1 MNQEK
6 IGKFIAQLRKKRGL
20 TQEQLGEMLG
30 ITGKAVSKWETA
42 KSLPDPSLYKPICS
56 IFEIT
61 LTELFNGER
70 ISEENAVEKTDQVL
84 SEVVKK
90 SIVNKTLNTVTAV
103 IMVVGIILIF
113 ASAVSGL
120 GTTSSIVM
128 ISAGL
133 LFLLLGFVIRMSAW
147 RLSGSKVVKNT
158 GMGFSGALTI
168 VFITLKLMGYIQ
180 WPWVWVLSPIWISVA
195 AVIGII
201 VIGLLIVAVTDW
213 IKKRK

>member
-6 IGKFIAQLRKKRGL
+6 IGKFIAQLRKERGL

-168 VFITLKLMGYIQ
+168 
-180 WPWVWVLSPIWISVA
+180 WISVA

>member
-6 IGKFIAQLRKKRGL
+6 IGKFIAQLRRERGL

-42 KSLPDPSLYKPICS
+42 KSLPDPSLYKPICA

-70 ISEENAVEKTDQVL
+70 ISAENAVEKTDQVL
-84 SEVVKK
+84 SEFVKK
-90 SIVNKTLNTVTAV
+90 SVVSKTVNIFTAV
-103 IMVVGIILIF
+103 LIVVGIVFIF

-120 GTTSSIVM
+120 GITASIVM

-133 LFLLLGFVIRMSAW
+133 LFFLLSFAIRISVW

-168 VFITLKLMGYIQ
+168 VFITLKLMGYIK